1 VSQADYDVRVAPS
14 LLDRLLDAD
23 HSASRDVTPSRAE
36 AVRAYKRGVLRDL
49 ENLLNSRNPHA
60 DLPAGFVESWRSVVT
75 YGLPDL
81 SGFNTDSVS
90 DQQRLR
96 QVIEGAIRT
105 FEPRLA
111 AVTTTLLPAPRPERT
126 LRLRIDAKL
135 LIEPTP
141 EAISFDVV
149 MPLQSA
155 GCEVKETA

>member
-1 VSQADYDVRVAPS
+1 MSQADYDVRVAPS

-23 HSASRDVTPSRAE
+23 YRESRDVTPPRAE
-36 AVRAYKRGVLRDL
+36 AVRAFKRGVLRDL
-49 ENLLNSRNPHA
+49 ESLLNSRNPHA
-60 DLPAGFVESWRSVVT
+60 DLPAGFVETWRSVVT

-81 SGFNTDSVS
+81 SGFNPGSPV

-96 QVIEGAIRT
+96 QVVEAAVRT

-111 AVTTTLLPAPRPERT
+111 AVGVTLVPASATDRS
-126 LRLRIDAKL
+126 LRLRIDARL

-149 MPLQSA
+149 MPLQSV
-155 GCEVKETA
+155 GCEVKEAP